1 MEKVIEIDLIC
12 NDDLYEKY
20 NRKIVSND
28 LVNYIITSA
37 YNTKKKDKIKIIINN
52 SIGISSVSL
61 IKEGLKKEYEKSY
74 LIYYKNNIVQII
86 YLLIGIIALF
96 VSSIMDGNI
105 FKEIILIGGWVLIW
119 EMIELEIFSDVKEK
133 RKRIILKKI
142 LNSEFIENNIT
153 K

>member
-1 MEKVIEIDLIC
+1 MEKVIEIDLTC

-37 YNTKKKDKIKIIINN
+37 NTKKKDKIKIIINN

-133 RKRIILKKI
+133 RKRIILKKY
-142 LNSEFIENNIT
+142 
-153 K
+153 

>member
-1 MEKVIEIDLIC
+1 MEKVIEIDMIC

>member
-1 MEKVIEIDLIC
+1 MKKDKKDLLLKDSKFFLERGVKMEKVIEIDLTC

-105 FKEIILIGGWVLIW
+105 FKEII
-119 EMIELEIFSDVKEK
+119 F
-133 RKRIILKKI
+133 
-142 LNSEFIENNIT
+142 
-153 K
+153 

>member
-1 MEKVIEIDLIC
+1 M
-12 NDDLYEKY
+12 
-20 NRKIVSND
+20 
-28 LVNYIITSA
+28 
-37 YNTKKKDKIKIIINN
+37 
-52 SIGISSVSL
+52 
-61 IKEGLKKEYEKSY
+61 
-74 LIYYKNNIVQII
+74 
-86 YLLIGIIALF
+86 F
-96 VSSIMDGNI
+96 I

>member
-1 MEKVIEIDLIC
+1 MEKVIEIDLTC

-28 LVNYIITSA
+28 VVNYIITSA

>member
-1 MEKVIEIDLIC
+1 MEKVIEIDLTC